1 MFDTFWCTAF
11 CTPFFVCAL
20 HCTLNISSGRV
31 ASPLAPPTMAYRDR
45 RAGKTRRSGLHYK
58 IGEWV
63 DGLIWKKKISEELLS
78 SRAAEEGWTYSTPPS
93 ELRNDTAK
101 LISETKTADAL
112 VDLIL
117 SQDGFR
123 YCLWNRKIFGFDQL
137 RRSTFEWLKLDSEAA
152 ESQTSTAK

>member
-1 MFDTFWCTAF
+1 
-11 CTPFFVCAL
+11 
-20 HCTLNISSGRV
+20 
-31 ASPLAPPTMAYRDR
+31 MAYRDT
-45 RAGKTRRSGLHYK
+45 RAGNTRRSGLHYK
-58 IGEWV
+58 IGQWV
-63 DGLIWKKKISEELLS
+63 DKLIWQNKISEELLS

-123 YCLWNRKIFGFDQL
+123 YCLWNRKIFGFDKL
-137 RRSTFEWLKLDSEAA
+137 RASVFGWPSLENHGE
-152 ESQTSTAK
+152 